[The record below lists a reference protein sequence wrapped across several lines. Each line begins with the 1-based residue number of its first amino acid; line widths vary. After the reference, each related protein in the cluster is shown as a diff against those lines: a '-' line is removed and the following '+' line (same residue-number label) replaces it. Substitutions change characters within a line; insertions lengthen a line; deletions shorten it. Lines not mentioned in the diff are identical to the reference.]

1 MKEILQKDKFLV
13 WGVVGL
19 LFALFLWYMTKK
31 QIDTQTVSV
40 PYLTPQPMQQETGDP
55 SQTPTI
61 SEQGNIIGDHPNSV
75 LPNGTIPSFTYHG
88 VPPTGFTPTGN
99 QGFWNLNPAGSW
111 TWSDSNPIRYPSVQ
125 PNPIPTRVGGVDAT
139 NPATWSLT

>member
-1 MKEILQKDKFLV
+1 MKELLQKDKFLV

-31 QIDTQTVSV
+31 QIDTNTQTIQV
-40 PYLTPQPMQQETGDP
+40 PYLVPQAMQANDGQV

-99 QGFWNLNPAGSW
+99 QGFWNLNPTGDW
-111 TWSDSNPIRYPSVQ
+111 TWNDNNPISFPNAQ
-125 PNPIPTRVGGVDAT
+125 PTITSGAQ
-139 NPATWSLT
+139 SK